1 MIGDDGSYCYRE
13 ETVNVLPSS
22 SSRTS
27 ELNHLSNPNLVHLYP
42 NPARE
47 EVNLRLDK
55 ALEDYESILLYNYM
69 GNEIL
74 ELTAEA
80 NNNAR
85 AIKIDLSPFTNGIYQ
100 VVIKHKSRPV
110 IVKKMVI
117 TRMY

>member
-1 MIGDDGSYCYRE
+1 
-13 ETVNVLPSS
+13 
-22 SSRTS
+22 
-27 ELNHLSNPNLVHLYP
+27 
-42 NPARE
+42 
-47 EVNLRLDK
+47 
-55 ALEDYESILLYNYM
+55 M

-100 VVIKHKSRPV
+100 VVIKHKGRPV